1 VAVLVVAAVI
11 VGMLFVLFAV
21 VRFAWDF
28 LHDEVPME
36 GGGSMGR
43 QMFGHR
49 QRAQRP
55 EDWLKE

>member
-36 GGGSMGR
+36 GGGSMAGR
-43 QMFGHR
+43 CSAVGKGLSGR
-49 QRAQRP
+49 
-55 EDWLKE
+55 KTG